1 LKNIEVKSP
10 AGMREMLLVLNPS
23 FKKEQQ
29 SYHAKKAT
37 AAATVHFH
45 SLKRFI
51 SVLYTPFLTIIN

>member
-1 LKNIEVKSP
+1 
-10 AGMREMLLVLNPS
+10 MREMLLVLNPS